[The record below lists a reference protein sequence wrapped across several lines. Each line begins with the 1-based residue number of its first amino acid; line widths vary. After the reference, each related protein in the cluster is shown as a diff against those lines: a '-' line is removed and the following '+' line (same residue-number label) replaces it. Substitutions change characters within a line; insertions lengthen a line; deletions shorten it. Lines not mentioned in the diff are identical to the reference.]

1 MRRRA
6 LLVAVAVLALVVLAS
21 TAGWGPWDDE
31 PRPPP
36 GQAVVERVVDGD
48 TVVVRMRGGSE
59 SVRLI
64 GVDTPETVKPDTPV
78 QCYGPEASAHLHGL
92 LPEGTRVRVA
102 RDAEPRDHFGRLL
115 LYLWRADDDRF
126 VNLAIIRGGF
136 GRPLSIA
143 PNVAHER
150 QFAEAA
156 DQARRD
162 GRGLWSR
169 CGGG

>member
-1 MRRRA
+1 VRRRA
-6 LLVAVAVLALVVLAS
+6 LLVALGVLAVVVLANA
-21 TAGWGPWDDE
+21 AGWGPWRGE
-31 PRPPP
+31 PPPPP

-48 TVVVRMRGGSE
+48 TVVLRMQGGSE

-78 QCYGPEASAHLHGL
+78 ECYGPEASAHLHDL

-102 RDAEPRDHFGRLL
+102 RDAEARDHFGRLL
-115 LYLWRADDDRF
+115 LYLWRTEDGRF
-126 VNLAIIRGGF
+126 VNLAILTGGY

-143 PNVAHER
+143 PNVAHEQ
-150 QFAEAA
+150 QFAAAA
-156 DQARRD
+156 DRARRD